1 MPNVLPFRLP
11 KSPLNDCTGT
21 KRRILRHPCP
31 PRPQN
36 RLDPL
41 RGRKPRSETRSPQ
54 ESRRHPIEQHL
65 RGEARREEGSPTCVN
80 YAQVAA
86 RPRVREPI
94 LPAALRAA
102 PSHLWEGG
110 FCFLAP
116 SYLPASRIGSRAWI
130 MVHIFWERQTPK
142 RSHLQLR
149 AASLPLENRDHFF
162 FFFFSLLH
170 SLLPRRLRDDFS
182 RAPRVDRIGTDRSP
196 GTRVLVHAW
205 PSKFARRGSELCTTL
220 GENAA

>member
-80 YAQVAA
+80 YAQAAA

-142 RSHLQLR
+142 RSRLQLR
-149 AASLPLENRDHFF
+149 AASLPFGNRDHFF
-162 FFFFSLLH
+162 FFFSPSSL
-170 SLLPRRLRDDFS
+170 SAS
-182 RAPRVDRIGTDRSP
+182 ST
-196 GTRVLVHAW
+196 
-205 PSKFARRGSELCTTL
+205 FARRFLSSTTRRPDRHRPFSGHTRSRARL
-220 GENAA
+220 AEQVRQEGE